1 LSKHLVLVTGASG
14 FVGAPLCSEL
24 VLRGYKVT
32 AFTRDLRNQLDNV
45 DYHMI
50 EDIGAD
56 ANWGRALDKVDV
68 LVHLAARV
76 HVMHE
81 VAANPL
87 QLFLDINLH
96 ATVHL
101 AKAAAAA
108 GVERFVYVSSAKV
121 NGEFTQNQPFSEQ
134 DAANPQDAYAVSK
147 WAAEKALLEIEK
159 ETGMQVV
166 ILRPPL
172 IYGPNVKANF
182 ASLIKLVDKGV
193 PLPLAS
199 INNKRSLIYL
209 GNFVDAIITCV
220 QHPKAAGNTYL
231 VSDGE
236 DISTPQ
242 LIKKIAHSL
251 KRPNRLFNFPLPIM
265 NLTAKLTGKSST
277 LQRITQSLAIDSSKI
292 HQELNWHPTFTIEQG
307 LKETA
312 DWYRSQSR

>member
-1 LSKHLVLVTGASG
+1 MVRVVVTGASG
-14 FVGAPLCSEL
+14 FVGQSIVKALKL
-24 VLRGYKVT
+24 
-32 AFTRDLRNQLDNV
+32 A
-45 DYHMI
+45 DYHVVAVSRNLNVSNA
-50 EDIGAD
+50 DISVYVPD
-56 ANWGRALDKVDV
+56 YSFQNEWQRLLSSNDV
-68 LVHLAARV
+68 VIHLAARV
-76 HVMHE
+76 HIMQDQAE
-81 VAANPL
+81 NPL
-87 QLFLDINLH
+87 EAFLAVNLH
-96 ATVHL
+96 NTVSL
-101 AKAAAAA
+101 AKAAAKV
-108 GVERFVYVSSAKV
+108 GIKRFVFVSSIKV
-121 NGEFTQNQPFSEQ
+121 NGEHTHSQEFSEQ

-147 WAAEKALLEIEK
+147 WEAEKALREIEK

-236 DISTPQ
+236 DISMPQ
-242 LIKKIAHSL
+242 LIRKIAYAL
-251 KRPNRLFNFPLPIM
+251 NRPSRLFSFPVPIM
-265 NLTAKLTGKSST
+265 YLIAKLAGKSSS
-277 LQRITQSLAIDSSKI
+277 LQRVTQSLAIDSSKI
-292 HQELNWHPTFTIEQG
+292 RQELNWHPPFTIEQG

-312 DWYRSQSR
+312 DWHRSHPR

>member
-1 LSKHLVLVTGASG
+1 MLNIAITGASG
-14 FVGAPLCSEL
+14 FVGRQLCSEL

-32 AFTRDLRNQLDNV
+32 AFTRDLRNQLDNI

-50 EDIGAD
+50 EDIGVD
-56 ANWGRALDKVDV
+56 TNWGNALDKVDV
-68 LVHLAARV
+68 LIHLAARV

-81 VAANPL
+81 VANNPL
-87 QLFLDINLH
+87 QSFLDVNLH

-108 GVERFVYVSSAKV
+108 GVKRFVYASSIKV

-147 WAAEKALLEIEK
+147 WEAEKALREIEK

-182 ASLIKLVDKGV
+182 ASLIKLVDKGL

-209 GNFVDAIITCV
+209 GNFVDAIISCA

-236 DISTPQ
+236 DISMPQ
-242 LIKKIAHSL
+242 LIKKIAYAL
-251 KRPNRLFNFPLPIM
+251 NRPSRLFSFPVSIM
-265 NLTAKLTGKSST
+265 YLIAKLAGKSSS

-292 HQELNWHPTFTIEQG
+292 RQELNWQPPFTIEQG

-312 DWYRSQSR
+312 DWHCSQSR

>member
-1 LSKHLVLVTGASG
+1 MVRVVVTGASG
-14 FVGAPLCSEL
+14 FVGQSIVKALKL
-24 VLRGYKVT
+24 
-32 AFTRDLRNQLDNV
+32 A
-45 DYHMI
+45 DYHVVAVSRNLNVSNA
-50 EDIGAD
+50 DISVYVPD
-56 ANWGRALDKVDV
+56 YSSQNEWQRLLSSNDV
-68 LVHLAARV
+68 VIHLAARV
-76 HVMHE
+76 HIMQDQAE
-81 VAANPL
+81 NPL
-87 QLFLDINLH
+87 EAFLAVNLH
-96 ATVHL
+96 NTVSL
-101 AKAAAAA
+101 AKAAAKV
-108 GVERFVYVSSAKV
+108 GIKRFVFVSSIKV
-121 NGEFTQNQPFSEQ
+121 NGEHTHSQEFSEQ

-147 WAAEKALLEIEK
+147 WEAEKALREIEK

-236 DISTPQ
+236 DISMPQ
-242 LIKKIAHSL
+242 LIRKIAYAL
-251 KRPNRLFNFPLPIM
+251 NRPSRLFSFPVPIM
-265 NLTAKLTGKSST
+265 YLIAKLAGKSSS
-277 LQRITQSLAIDSSKI
+277 LQRVTQSLAIDSSKI
-292 HQELNWHPTFTIEQG
+292 RQELNWHPPFTIEQG

-312 DWYRSQSR
+312 DWHRSHPR

>member
-1 LSKHLVLVTGASG
+1 MLNIAITGASG
-14 FVGAPLCSEL
+14 FVGRQLCSEL
-24 VLRGYKVT
+24 VLRGCKVT
-32 AFTRDLRNQLDNV
+32 AFTRDLRNQLDNI

-50 EDIGAD
+50 ENIGVD
-56 ANWGRALDKVDV
+56 TNWGSALDKVDV

-76 HVMHE
+76 HVMQDL
-81 VAANPL
+81 ATNPL
-87 QLFLDINLH
+87 QLFLDVNLH
-96 ATVHL
+96 ATVRL
-101 AKAAAAA
+101 AKAASAA
-108 GVERFVYVSSAKV
+108 GVKRFVYASSIKV
-121 NGEFTQNQPFSEQ
+121 NGEFTQNEPFSEQ

-147 WAAEKALLEIEK
+147 WEAEKALREIEK

-166 ILRPPL
+166 VLRPPL

-182 ASLIKLVDKGV
+182 ASLLKLVDKGM

-209 GNFVDAIITCV
+209 GNFIDAIINCA

-236 DISTPQ
+236 DISMPQ
-242 LIKKIAHSL
+242 LIRKIAYAL
-251 KRPNRLFNFPLPIM
+251 NRPSRLFSFPLLIM
-265 NLTAKLTGKSST
+265 YLTAKLVGKLSA

-292 HQELNWHPTFTIEQG
+292 RQELNWQPPFTIEQG